1 MKQIGEGGFAFVYD
15 VMSTANGE
23 HYALKKMI
31 CQTDEQLDEAK
42 KEIDTMVKVKHA
54 NVLPLL
60 EFAYTLNRKGQKEVL
75 LVLPLYQMGS
85 VQTLIDRGPGYPHCA
100 FTDGLDVLKILRQI
114 VEGLTAIHACGLRH
128 GDLKPAN
135 ILLSESYQAV
145 ITDFGSVSPAPITVH
160 NRTEA
165 LEVQEKAAMFTTA
178 SYRAPELFIT
188 PSECVVGFESDV
200 WSLGCLV
207 YCLLYSRSPFESTTE
222 GLSTLSVMSAH
233 YSVPEGNLWPEEY
246 LKLLS
251 GCLTADPLLRMPL
264 ATVQSSL
271 HSIPCPP
278 LNLRAPTPPS
288 QPTAAPAVPANCGAA
303 AASPNS
309 PVPGLAARILSLSSE
324 GLGHSTCSTTSTCSS
339 AVTTGQIAFSATTAS
354 SEQGS
359 FPPTP
364 STGGRAALTAEELN
378 FAQFPQTFPTKD
390 GVAAGIAVTGGGN
403 LSNYGHRHHS
413 KDEFGSCGSALSGL
427 VFDEHNFEGASV
439 FNSSV
444 ADSYVIAEHDE
455 TLSNLSTG
463 NNSPH
468 PSGPGRSS
476 HSSNHSEGVALTE
489 VQLRHA
495 QFAPTDNHHGSYR
508 DPTATVAEL
517 TGRHSFTGSEGTG
530 SDCVILSAA
539 DCATIS
545 PRTETKNEFSA
556 PHGDDDFASDEE
568 FGEFTTGTGES
579 AAAGVVGIA
588 AVADSTSEGNVFA
601 DATSTKAL
609 KAIVGTV
616 GHGAH
621 ATQHQA
627 DLETLP
633 ALDLWSL
640 IEAQSRAPTGVIKEG
655 TVFMMRQG
663 GFPKRWAK
671 KQVMYAVLDAVY
683 SGGIVRC
690 SFANSNYWSFRIH
703 LRDTL
708 PCLYPPRTCALL
720 TFPIC
725 RRFAKVY
732 LVLTPLG
739 VVLRKESVPDARIH
753 ALLSLHRPTHLTP
766 TDTLPVGLNG
776 LLVQGSCPVPASGHH
791 HSGAGHSPVPG
802 GGPAEWVLVQHDSD
816 GHSAPEPS
824 KLTESHPR
832 EVDAANPT
840 AEKGPRASYKAQMEP
855 VRFEISFDS
864 KDSMNDWIDAIMER
878 REALLP

>member
-160 NRTEA
+160 NRIEA

-178 SYRAPELFIT
+178 SYRAPELFNT

-207 YCLLYSRSPFESTTE
+207 YCLLYSRSPFESATE

-288 QPTAAPAVPANCGAA
+288 QPTAAPAVPANYGAA

-495 QFAPTDNHHGSYR
+495 QFAPPDNHHGSYR

-864 KDSMNDWIDAIMER
+864 KDSMNDWIDAIMEC